1 MNHRITLSDNMRN
14 LMIKIKKIPNR
25 TRIIGEV
32 LKLTMIHSC
41 KDCKQEEEVENI
53 PMNRKDQIHHLI
65 LKFSDK
71 LSHFYL
77 IRNNKDSLLRI
88 VL

>member
-1 MNHRITLSDNMRN
+1 MQN

-25 TRIIGEV
+25 TQIIEEV

-41 KDCKQEEEVENI
+41 KDYKQEEEVENI
-53 PMNRKDQIHHLI
+53 PINRKDQIHNLI
-65 LKFSDK
+65 LKCSGK

-77 IRNNKDSLLRI
+77 IRNNKGSLLRI